1 MRFGRIAGTVD
12 PQPLKVAQPSI
23 LVPELDK
30 AAGRA
35 HALRMDGKTI
45 KHGFT
50 GEQLAWL
57 KAQFSAATSNTGF
70 DKATIKWMIGGLAA
84 LGVAAFGV
92 LYAELGSVRGEVGS
106 VRSEVGSIRSE
117 VGSIRSEVGSV
128 RSEVGSVRS
137 EVGSVQGE
145 VSNVRDQ
152 VQVNTAAL
160 ARLEAKVD
168 ALATDVSEIR
178 NGQSKIIDLLLEGR
192 N

>member
-1 MRFGRIAGTVD
+1 MD

-35 HALRMDGKTI
+35 YALRMDGKTI

-70 DKATIKWMIGGLAA
+70 DKATIKWIIGGLAA
-84 LGVAAFGV
+84 LGIAAFGV
-92 LYAELGSVRGEVGS
+92 LYAEVGSVRG
-106 VRSEVGSIRSE
+106 
-117 VGSIRSEVGSV
+117 
-128 RSEVGSVRS
+128 EVGSVRS